1 MHHSRVYELFPPE
14 TFQFC
19 LCVCVTN
26 SGRRQ
31 GVGGRGRGRGA
42 MYRELDFIQG
52 QNLKHLS
59 VMSLSKSLQ
68 RKETSD
74 IH

>member
-1 MHHSRVYELFPPE
+1 MQLRRVYKLFPPE

-26 SGRRQ
+26 SRRRQ
-31 GVGGRGRGRGA
+31 GVRGGGRGRGA

-68 RKETSD
+68 RN
-74 IH
+74 I